1 VAMHFE
7 RFLPGDRTLLRKRAS
22 EVKGSGT
29 PMLSQPIMWACGD
42 PNVEILTFGNDVDP
56 PSV

>member
-1 VAMHFE
+1 MHFE